1 MTAMGGLNGE
11 CLHRTFAYG
20 LEACERCPSLERL
33 HGTWIDREGCRQI
46 DGVRQHRLRGGRVDG
61 IRSGPD
67 QRLAGIK
74 GAIQRYFSDWESVLM
89 TRTWRPGSG
98 NAL

>member
-1 MTAMGGLNGE
+1 MRSQAQPETPKSSQLAQSVRGSIWRMTAKGGLNGE

-46 DGVRQHRLRGGRVDG
+46 DGVRQHRPRGGRVDG
-61 IRSGPD
+61 I
-67 QRLAGIK
+67 
-74 GAIQRYFSDWESVLM
+74 
-89 TRTWRPGSG
+89 
-98 NAL
+98 